1 MFIRF
6 ATEPPLTKTPPHFL
20 LYPINSDI
28 HSITIFSISLLE
40 KTKIISKI
48 FHTCYF
54 NSLATLQ
61 DIENR
66 HKIVPCA
73 TRRLAAYTEDNLK
86 LHLRFSNKTA
96 KTHRILRDEAKGPK
110 GAAELS
116 YRYNEKL
123 ALDIILVRASLQG
136 TEFSKDILSQ
146 IKLGSAVEFPI
157 KSSDLPEYFSGP
169 KLGKMLNLLEQKWI
183 ESDFKLDK
191 QKLLSTIT

>member
-1 MFIRF
+1 M
-6 ATEPPLTKTPPHFL
+6 
-20 LYPINSDI
+20 
-28 HSITIFSISLLE
+28 E
-40 KTKIISKI
+40 KTNIISKV
-48 FHTCYF
+48 FHTYYF
-54 NSLATLQ
+54 NCLATLQ

-66 HKIVPCA
+66 HEISPCA

-96 KTHRILRDEAKGPK
+96 NTHKILRDEAKGPK

-123 ALDIILVRASLQG
+123 ALDIILVRACLQG

-157 KSSDLPEYFSGP
+157 KSSDLAEYFSGP
-169 KLGKMLNLLEQKWI
+169 KLGKMLKLLEQKWI
-183 ESDFKLDK
+183 ESDFTLNK
-191 QKLLSTIT
+191 QELLSTIT